1 MTPCLY
7 SVICQNEANK
17 GEWVSRAQ
25 NLPLP
30 NLENVTMIYY
40 DGKLYAFGGGY
51 GEIKPSASS
60 IALPTT
66 DFAGGPVTECMA
78 FPAEVPDPENLI
90 KSILTSLI
98 YTTHTTVIT
107 HVP

>member
-1 MTPCLY
+1 M
-7 SVICQNEANK
+7 
-17 GEWVSRAQ
+17 Q

-51 GEIKPSASS
+51 GEIKPFSQFYCS
-60 IALPTT
+60 T
-66 DFAGGPVTECMA
+66 DNGLCWRPVTECMA
-78 FPAEVPDPENLI
+78 FPAEFSEL
-90 KSILTSLI
+90 
-98 YTTHTTVIT
+98 YTAHSKIT

>member
-1 MTPCLY
+1 M
-7 SVICQNEANK
+7 
-17 GEWVSRAQ
+17 Q

-51 GEIKPSASS
+51 GEIKPFSQFYCS
-60 IALPTT
+60 T
-66 DFAGGPVTECMA
+66 DNGLCWRPVTECMA
-78 FPAEVPDPENLI
+78 FLQKLLTQKNLI